1 MDRRRLPHEDR
12 GRAVKLFRHPAVLIV
27 FRLGLAAMF
36 LYASHDKILAPA
48 AFAKIVY
55 QWQVGGPVFSNL
67 VAVILPWVEAIV
79 GVLLLAGAWTREAGL
94 VVALLLLSFNLAAV
108 SVLARGIDVENCGCT
123 SVGAAPGPRSP
134 FHGVGWF
141 LLTRNALLL
150 AAALAVALAPRR
162 ESRALTPRPSG
173 SPVLAP

>member
-1 MDRRRLPHEDR
+1 MKLVRR
-12 GRAVKLFRHPAVLIV
+12 PAALLA

-36 LYASHDKILAPA
+36 LYACHDKILAPA

-79 GVLLLAGAWTREAGL
+79 GVLLLTGAWAREAGI
-94 VVALLLLSFNLAAV
+94 VVAGLLLSFNLAAL

-123 SVGAAPGPRSP
+123 SVKAAPGPRSP
-134 FHGVGWF
+134 FHGVGLF
-141 LLTRNALLL
+141 LLTRNTVLL

-162 ESRALTPRPSG
+162 EGQPRAPEPTG
-173 SPVLAP
+173 SPVLTP

>member
-1 MDRRRLPHEDR
+1 MPSSSSSF
-12 GRAVKLFRHPAVLIV
+12 A
-27 FRLGLAAMF
+27 GLAAVF
-36 LYASHDKILAPA
+36 LYACHDKILAPA

-67 VAVILPWVEAIV
+67 VAVILPWVEALV
-79 GVLLLAGAWTREAGL
+79 GVLLLTGAWTREAGL
-94 VVALLLLSFNLAAV
+94 VVAGLLLSFNLAAV

-123 SVGAAPGPRSP
+123 SVGTAPGPRSP

-141 LLTRNALLL
+141 LLTRNTLLL

-162 ESRALTPRPSG
+162 ESRALAPKPSG

>member
-1 MDRRRLPHEDR
+1 MKLVRR
-12 GRAVKLFRHPAVLIV
+12 PAALLA

-36 LYASHDKILAPA
+36 LYACHDKILAPA

-79 GVLLLAGAWTREAGL
+79 GVLLLTGAWAREAGI
-94 VVALLLLSFNLAAV
+94 VVAGLLLSFNLAAV
-108 SVLARGIDVENCGCT
+108 SVLARGIDVLNCGCT
-123 SVGAAPGPRSP
+123 SVKAAPGPRSP
-134 FHGVGWF
+134 FHGVGLF
-141 LLTRNALLL
+141 LLTRNTVLF

-162 ESRALTPRPSG
+162 EGRPHAPEPVG
-173 SPVLAP
+173 SPVLTP

>member
-1 MDRRRLPHEDR
+1 M
-12 GRAVKLFRHPAVLIV
+12 KLLRHPTVLLV

-36 LYASHDKILAPA
+36 LYACHDKILAPA

-67 VAVILPWVEAIV
+67 VAVILPWIEALA
-79 GVLLLAGAWTREAGL
+79 GLLLLFGAWPREAALL
-94 VVALLLLSFNLAAV
+94 VAGLLLSFNLAAV

-123 SVGAAPGPRSP
+123 SLKAASGPRSP

-141 LLTRNALLL
+141 LLTRNTLLL
-150 AAALAVALAPRR
+150 GAALAVALAPRR
-162 ESRALTPRPSG
+162 ESRAPAPEPLGTPVPT
-173 SPVLAP
+173 P